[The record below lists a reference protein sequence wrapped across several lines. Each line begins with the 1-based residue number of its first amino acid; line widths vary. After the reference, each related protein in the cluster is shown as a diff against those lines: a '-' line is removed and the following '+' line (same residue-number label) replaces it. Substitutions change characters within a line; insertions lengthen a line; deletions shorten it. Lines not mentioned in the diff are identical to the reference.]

1 MAAARPAVV
10 GGFVLGALA
19 LVVAGILFF
28 GGTSLFQKTTRA
40 VIFFEGSVAG
50 LDVGAPV
57 TFRGVRVGSVQRVA
71 LQLSALG
78 QARIPVTIEIM
89 PGRVTIRRNNVQHP
103 AADIERLVNAGLR
116 AQLRLQSLVTGQLQV
131 DLDFHPDIPAVRAV
145 DDTDGLPL
153 IPSIPSEFD
162 RLRTTL
168 EEVPVQEVVQTAQ
181 RTLATVERLARRL
194 DEQLDPLMESTRST
208 MASANRALDATEQVV
223 VRLQSDVSRT
233 LQELDGLLTVARR
246 QLDDRGTDLARVL
259 GSVDRAAR
267 HAESL
272 IASLESLTAPRSQ
285 FRSDLEATAR
295 DLAASAGSLRGFAR
309 AIERDP
315 SAVLRGRSAR

>member
-19 LVVAGILFF
+19 LAVAGILFF

-78 QARIPVTIEIM
+78 QARIPVTIEIV
-89 PGRVTIRRNNVQHP
+89 PGQVTIRSNNVQHP
-103 AADIERLVNAGLR
+103 AADIERLVDAGLR

-131 DLDFHPDIPAVRAV
+131 DLDFHPDIPAARAV
-145 DDTDGLPL
+145 GDTGGLPL
-153 IPSIPSEFD
+153 IPSIPSEFE

-194 DEQLDPLMESTRST
+194 DDELGPLMESTRST

-259 GSVDRAAR
+259 GSADRAAR

-285 FRSDLEATAR
+285 FRSDLEAAAR